1 MPELNSPAPSVIG
14 RDSVE
19 PANPPRIGCVKYL
32 NARPLIRGWP
42 GHVEFDHPSSLC
54 QRLARGDV
62 DLALVSSFEFLRNPI
77 YRIVDD
83 VSISSSGPVYSVI
96 VAHQGKI
103 SEVEEIELD
112 PAAETSVNLLRCLL
126 ADLALP
132 ARLVSTTT
140 SPISKRRARL
150 LIGDQAIRF
159 RQKYAQDFHFWDLGE
174 QWASGARGIDLPFV
188 YALWLIRPGVVD
200 AGTIAKSLRA
210 LRDENLAKIDNLIA
224 EEKEFDH
231 EFCALYYAEHLRFNF
246 GEREKEGLREFQRLC
261 QRHGLLP
268 KEAQSRTAALRR
280 DVIEFDLV

>member
-1 MPELNSPAPSVIG
+1 MVG

-19 PANPPRIGCVKYL
+19 PTNLPRIGCVKYL

-54 QRLARGDV
+54 QLLARGEV

-83 VSISSSGPVYSVI
+83 VSISSAGPVYSVI
-96 VAHQGKI
+96 VAHQGEI

-126 ADLALP
+126 AELTLP
-132 ARLVSTTT
+132 ARLVSTAT

-159 RQKYAQDFHFWDLGE
+159 RQKQAQDVHFWDLGE
-174 QWASGARGIDLPFV
+174 QWASRRRGIDLPFV
-188 YALWLIRPGVVD
+188 YALWLIRPEVVD
-200 AGTIAKSLRA
+200 AGTIAKDLRA
-210 LRDENLAKIDNLIA
+210 LRDENLAKIDNLIV

-231 EFCALYYAEHLRFNF
+231 EFCARYYGKHLRFSF
-246 GEREKEGLREFQRLC
+246 GGKEKEGLREFQRLC
-261 QRHGLLP
+261 QKHGLLP
-268 KEAQSRTAALRR
+268 KEAQSTITATRR
-280 DVIEFDLV
+280 DIEFNLV